1 MSIEASTAGI
11 YRRYLE
17 CLNDRRWDDLGEF
30 VCADVIHNG
39 NSLGLSGYREMLES
53 DVAAIPDLRFDAD
66 LIVVQDDLLA
76 GRLLFQCTPQR
87 EFLGFQ
93 PSGTR
98 VSFTEHV
105 FYRFRDAKIA
115 QVWSAIDTRTVAA
128 QIAR

>member
-1 MSIEASTAGI
+1 MRGGGTISV
-11 YRRYLE
+11 R
-17 CLNDRRWDDLGEF
+17 F

-39 NSLGLSGYREMLES
+39 KSLGLSGYREMLEA

-93 PSGTR
+93 PSGAQ

-128 QIAR
+128 QTAR